1 MGFKLNGAP
10 YNEDDMNIPIYKRRL
25 EDGAVGKSNH
35 TGIIV
40 QQGLDKQTEDAVVA
54 HETVHQKDPHLDYDD
69 ENFYYKGKTYPR
81 NEINEFDRNLPW
93 EKKAYKESDKIL
105 KQKTNDVEMKQKFKM
120 DGNHKGGSKPFV
132 AMAEQGLVG
141 PSMDGASNPPAKKG
155 SSIEKLRNSV
165 KYKMA
170 QNPSNYGIKPGDRES
185 KYLDSFKK
193 DSYYKGRQRDEAAI
207 RSSGNKVNQQA
218 KKDVVVN
225 GKKVNKGIVS
235 DKERVEG
242 RKGEYSDLSIVT
254 NKQYD
259 KHGDRDYTKVGAPR
273 PDVMVGG
280 KKQSGYKLKGNL
292 PGAKKNVTVEK

>member
-40 QQGLDKQTEDAVVA
+40 QQGLDKQTEDAVIA

-105 KQKTNDVEMKQKFKM
+105 KQKTNNVEMKQKFKM
-120 DGNHKGGSKPFV
+120 DGIHKGGSKPFA
-132 AMAEQGLVG
+132 AMSEQGLVG
-141 PSMDGASNPPAKKG
+141 PSMDGASVG
-155 SSIEKLRNSV
+155 IEKLRNSV

-170 QNPSNYGIKPGDRES
+170 QNPSKYGIKSGDRES
-185 KYLDSFKK
+185 KYLDTFKK
-193 DSYYKGRQRDEAAI
+193 DTYYTGRQKDEAAA
-207 RSSGNKVNQQA
+207 RSGGKKLNEQA

-225 GKKVNKGIVS
+225 GKEVNKGIVS
-235 DKERVEG
+235 DKKRVEG
-242 RKGEYSDLSIVT
+242 RNNEYSDLSIVT

-259 KHGDRDYTKVGAPR
+259 KHGDRDYSRIGAPR
-273 PDVMVGG
+273 PDVMGDDG
-280 KKQSGYKLKGNL
+280 KMQSGYKLKGNL